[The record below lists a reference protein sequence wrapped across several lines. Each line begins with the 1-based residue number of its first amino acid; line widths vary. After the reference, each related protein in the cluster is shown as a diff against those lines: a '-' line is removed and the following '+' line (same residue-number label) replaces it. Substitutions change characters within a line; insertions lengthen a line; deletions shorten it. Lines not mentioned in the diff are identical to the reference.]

1 MTKRSRHTFFTLALI
16 FDAVLVTAAWLGC
29 YVVRFSL
36 RLETDV
42 FAYFTRFVEILPII
56 LLCDFVALGFVGLYR
71 PPRARSPFGSR
82 VKILQGAAIGW
93 LLMLAVLYFY
103 TEQDEGLYSRV
114 LLGLFLFAN
123 PAALMLSR
131 VLVMRVM
138 RALHRRGWG
147 VRRVAIVGTGRL
159 AQKVLHGLRNDPWQS
174 VHVEYFLTEDDERRR
189 ETVHGVEVAA
199 STSRLQETLAARPV
213 DSVFVAIPASK
224 AEKREHVLDAL
235 AKLPVT
241 IAVIPDFKGVVTLN
255 TSVDEIDGLPVI
267 QLVDSPIQGWNAVAK
282 RVIDLVGA
290 IVLLVIF
297 ALPMLV
303 IALWVKLTSAG
314 PVFFRQTRMGL
325 GGKPFTML
333 KFRTMHVGA
342 EKETGPVWA
351 VRDDPRC
358 TPIGRRLRRT
368 SLDELPQLFNVL
380 IGTMS
385 LVGPRPERPHFVE
398 EFVETVPAYM
408 LRHNVKA
415 GMTGWAQ
422 INGLRGDTS
431 LRRRL
436 QYDLYYLDNWSL
448 GFDLYILLKTPIVG
462 FLNKNAH

>member
-36 RLETDV
+36 SETGGIV
-42 FAYFTRFVEILPII
+42 TYFGRFVEVLPII

-82 VKILQGAAIGW
+82 IKILQGATIGW
-93 LLMLAVLYFY
+93 LLMLAALYYY
-103 TEQDEGLYSRV
+103 TQQQEGLYSRV
-114 LLGLFLFAN
+114 LLFLFLLVN
-123 PAALMLSR
+123 PVAVMISRML
-131 VLVMRVM
+131 VMLVMRT
-138 RALHRRGWG
+138 LHRRGWG
-147 VRRVAIVGTGRL
+147 VRKAAIIGTGRI
-159 AQKVLHGLRNDPWQS
+159 AQKVLHGLQTDPWKS
-174 VHVEYFLTEDDERRR
+174 IHVDYFVTEEDARKRKK
-189 ETVHGVEVAA
+189 VHGVPVRA
-199 STSRLQETLAARPV
+199 SASELQKTLQAHPV
-213 DSVFVAIPASK
+213 DSVFVAVPASK
-224 AEKREHVLDAL
+224 PKKRERILDTL
-235 AKLPVT
+235 AKLPVS
-241 IAVIPDFKGVVTLN
+241 IAVIPDFKGIVTLN
-255 TSVDEIDGLPVI
+255 TSVDELNGIPVI
-267 QLVDSPIQGWNAVAK
+267 QLVDSPIQGWYAAAK
-282 RVIDLVGA
+282 RGIDLSGSVF
-290 IVLLVIF
+290 LLVVF
-297 ALPMLV
+297 AIPMLL
-303 IALWVKLTSAG
+303 IAGLVKVTSRG
-314 PVFFRQTRMGL
+314 PVFFGQTRMGL

-333 KFRTMHVGA
+333 KFRSMRAGA
-342 EKETGPVWA
+342 EQETGPVWA
-351 VRDDPRC
+351 SRDDPRC
-358 TPIGRRLRRT
+358 TTLGRFLRRS

-431 LRRRL
+431 LKKRL
-436 QYDLYYLDNWSL
+436 QYDLYYLNNWSL
-448 GFDLYILLKTPIVG
+448 GFDLYILLRTPLVG